1 MGGYGRYIRRIGAA
15 AAAAFILWA
24 AAVPGDGAHS
34 LREAGRALVLR
45 QISTQLP
52 SAVSPAASLV
62 LHQSPQLSTAVYA
75 AMQQHEDASTPPT
88 QLPHAAPSLSP
99 APQAAL
105 STLQFLDNG
114 VPSQTVKITDTKS
127 HIAVGSV
134 YIKNSSG
141 KTVDAAAVDAYTPP
155 AAAADGP
162 QVLII
167 HTHGSEAYTLP
178 EGQSYV
184 STGNYRTSDTSCSV
198 VRIGD
203 EIAAVLSSYGISV
216 LHDRTLYD
224 DPLYND
230 AYSRSAA
237 GAEAYLEKYPSLYY
251 ILDIHRDAVEDA
263 RHNQYKLV
271 AEEDST
277 VAQMSFVIG
286 TNYDHWQENL
296 SLAVAVSET
305 IQHDHPTAMRPSILR
320 SSRYNQHLSPG
331 ALLVEVGAAGNSLDE
346 AIHSGRIFAAALANV
361 ILHAEK

>member
-1 MGGYGRYIRRIGAA
+1 MGGFGRYIRRAGAA
-15 AAAAFILWA
+15 VTVLVMLWA
-24 AAVPGDGAHS
+24 VIALDGGEHA

-45 QISTQLP
+45 QMSAQLP
-52 SAVSPAASLV
+52 SSLSPAAKLT
-62 LHQSPQLSTAVYA
+62 LRQSPQLSTAVYA
-75 AMQQHEDASTPPT
+75 AMQQQEEEDPSTPAQSLHT
-88 QLPHAAPSLSP
+88 APSLSS
-99 APQAAL
+99 APTMDL
-105 STLQFLDNG
+105 EELQFLDNG
-114 VPSQTVKITDTKS
+114 VPSQTVKITDPKNHT
-127 HIAVGSV
+127 AVGSV

-141 KTVDAAAVDAYTPP
+141 KTVDISAVNSYTPP
-155 AAAADGP
+155 AMAAEGP

-167 HTHGSEAYTLP
+167 HTHGSEAYTLSD
-178 EGQSYV
+178 GQSYV

-230 AYSRSAA
+230 AYSRSAV
-237 GAEAYLEKYPSLYY
+237 GAQDYLEKYPSLCY

-263 RHNQYKLV
+263 DHNQYKLV
-271 AEEDST
+271 AEEDNT

-286 TNYDHWQENL
+286 TNYDHWQENI

-305 IQHDHPTAMRPSILR
+305 IQADYPTAMRPIILR

-346 AIHSGRIFAAALANV
+346 AIHSGRIFASALAEV
-361 ILHAEK
+361 ILDA

>member
-1 MGGYGRYIRRIGAA
+1 MSGYGRYIRRIGAVA
-15 AAAAFILWA
+15 AAAIMLWTV
-24 AAVPGDGAHS
+24 AVLSGGTQG
-34 LREAGRALVLR
+34 LRDAGHTLILR
-45 QISTQLP
+45 QMSTQLP
-52 SAVSPAASLV
+52 SSLSPAAVLV
-62 LHQSPQLSTAVYA
+62 LQQSPQLSTAVYA
-75 AMQQHEDASTPPT
+75 AMQQQEETSSVPT

-99 APQAAL
+99 APQATF

-114 VPSQTVKITDTKS
+114 VPSQTVKITDPKS
-127 HIAVGSV
+127 HITVGSV

-141 KTVDAAAVDAYTPP
+141 KTVDPAAVTSYTPP
-155 AAAADGP
+155 SLATDGP

-178 EGQSYV
+178 KGQSYV

-230 AYSRSAA
+230 AYSRSAV
-237 GAEAYLEKYPSLYY
+237 GAQGYLEKYPSLYY

-271 AEEDST
+271 SEEDST

-305 IQHDHPTAMRPSILR
+305 IQQDYPTAMRPIILR

-346 AIHSGRIFAAALANV
+346 AIHSGRIFAGALANV
-361 ILHAEK
+361 ILNTQK

>member
-1 MGGYGRYIRRIGAA
+1 MGRIGSYIRRAGAA
-15 AAAAFILWA
+15 AAALMMLWTVT
-24 AAVPGDGAHS
+24 AVGGEVS

-45 QISTQLP
+45 QMSAQLP
-52 SAVSPAASLV
+52 AAMSPVTALV
-62 LHQSPQLSTAVYA
+62 LRQSPQLSAAVYA
-75 AMQQHEDASTPPT
+75 AMQQVENDGTPAT
-88 QLPHAAPSLSP
+88 VLPHAAPSLSP
-99 APQAAL
+99 APTTVL
-105 STLQFLDNG
+105 EELQFLDNG
-114 VPSQTVKITDTKS
+114 VPSQTVKITNPKGYTT
-127 HIAVGSV
+127 VGSV

-141 KTVDAAAVDAYTPP
+141 KTVDTTALTDYSPP
-155 AAAADGP
+155 AAAAEGP

-178 EGQSYV
+178 KGQSYV

-237 GAEAYLEKYPSLYY
+237 GAQGYLEKYPSLCY

-263 RHNQYKLV
+263 QHNQYKLV
-271 AEEDST
+271 AEEDGT

-286 TNYDHWQENL
+286 TNHDRWQENL
-296 SLAVAVSET
+296 SLAVAVSEMV
-305 IQHDHPTAMRPSILR
+305 QAEFPTAMRPIILR

-331 ALLVEVGAAGNSLDE
+331 ALLLEVGAAGNSLDE
-346 AIHSGRIFAAALANV
+346 AIHSGRIFAAALAEV
-361 ILHAEK
+361 ILTS

>member
-1 MGGYGRYIRRIGAA
+1 MSKLGNYLRRAGAA
-15 AAAAFILWA
+15 TAALIMLWA
-24 AAVPGDGAHS
+24 VTALGGEHT
-34 LREAGRALVLR
+34 LREAGRALVLQQMR
-45 QISTQLP
+45 AQLP
-52 SAVSPAASLV
+52 SSLSPATL
-62 LHQSPQLSTAVYA
+62 LTLRQSPQLTAAVCA
-75 AMQQHEDASTPPT
+75 AMQQQDEAATAT
-88 QLPHAAPSLSP
+88 VLPHAAPSLSP
-99 APQAAL
+99 APTL
-105 STLQFLDNG
+105 NLESLQFLDNG
-114 VPSQTVKITDTKS
+114 VPSQTVKITNSKGHT
-127 HIAVGSV
+127 AVGRV

-141 KTVDAAAVDAYTPP
+141 KAVDTATLQDYSPP
-155 AAAADGP
+155 AAVMDGP

-178 EGQSYV
+178 KGQSYV

-237 GAEAYLEKYPSLYY
+237 GAQGYLEKYPSLYY

-263 RHNQYKLV
+263 QHNQYKLV

-305 IQHDHPTAMRPSILR
+305 VQEEYPTAMRPIILR

-346 AIHSGRIFAAALANV
+346 AIHSGRIFAAALAEV
-361 ILHAEK
+361 ILAS